1 MLVREAGLLP
11 FLVMGLEA
19 LARALLDTTTTTSI
33 HHLNGHRYQRVVLPT
48 VSRTEP
54 TGDFTVCRL
63 SIMNC
68 SCRTSTLGV
77 FVRSL
82 TGLRISPVN
91 TARASPVLTPRLA
104 QLKLH
109 NLRPLTI
116 RGRQFSTTA
125 RQTQNNEGLAPRSE
139 DHTSSHETT
148 ATATNREQPI
158 SSELLDQGL
167 ADGALLDFSPESI
180 SVLSESVS
188 RYTERKRTPRRFKD
202 REPGRGDKHSIESKQ
217 LYKRKILP
225 REPRYQPNSTET
237 PRPEREAWQ
246 IQKSALVEKF
256 PEGWA
261 PRKRLSPDALD
272 GIRALH
278 QQFPEEYTT
287 EVLSKRFE
295 VSPEAIRRILK
306 SKWKPTTEEDIDRQS
321 RWFKRGKQIWGHMA
335 ELGKKPPRRWR
346 QEGVVRDP
354 VWNQKRSGPRTEWP
368 YMPQRPAE
376 EYEEKDVSTHK
387 KLGDNLV

>member
-1 MLVREAGLLP
+1 M
-11 FLVMGLEA
+11 
-19 LARALLDTTTTTSI
+19 S
-33 HHLNGHRYQRVVLPT
+33 
-48 VSRTEP
+48 
-54 TGDFTVCRL
+54 
-63 SIMNC
+63 C

-77 FVRSL
+77 FVKSL
-82 TGLRISPVN
+82 TGLRISHAN
-91 TARASPVLTPRLA
+91 TARASPALTSQLTQPRF
-104 QLKLH
+104 H
-109 NLRPLTI
+109 DLRPLAI
-116 RGRQFSTTA
+116 RSRQFSATA
-125 RQTQNNEGLAPRSE
+125 LRTQDNEGLAPVAH
-139 DHTSSHETT
+139 DHASSH
-148 ATATNREQPI
+148 ATAPTTTTTTTTSHEQPI
-158 SSELLDQGL
+158 SSELIDQGL
-167 ADGALLDFSPESI
+167 AGGTILDFSPESI
-180 SVLSESVS
+180 SALSESVP
-188 RYTERKRTPRRFKD
+188 RYTERKRIPRRFRD
-202 REPGRGDKHSIESKQ
+202 SEPRRGDEHSVESKQ

-237 PRPEREAWQ
+237 PRPEREPWQ

-256 PEGWA
+256 PEGWT

-278 QQFPEEYTT
+278 QQFPEAYTT
-287 EVLSKRFE
+287 DVLSKRFE

-376 EYEEKDVSTHK
+376 DYREKNVSTHK